1 MVRRTAQEA
10 EETHA
15 ALVRAARGLFTE
27 KGFQDATLE
36 EVAARAGVTR
46 GAVYH
51 HFADKR
57 ELFAAVFV
65 ELEREVD
72 AAGKA
77 AAAAAAT
84 TVSSPREAF
93 LAGCRAYLGFA
104 QRPDFHRIVLVDG
117 PAALG
122 PAGWHAAD
130 SQLGLP
136 TLDAAVKAL
145 MAVGVIEPQ
154 PPRPLAL
161 LLFGALNEAGFAL
174 ARGEPDVDLE
184 SALSAL
190 GRILDGLAPRRPDPD
205 SDTYRPT
212 RGGVVVE

>member
-1 MVRRTAQEA
+1 MVRRTAREA

-15 ALVRAARGLFTE
+15 DLVRAARALFTE
-27 KGFQDATLE
+27 KGFQNATLE

-77 AAAAAAT
+77 AAGAAAA
-84 TVSSPREAF
+84 SSPREAF

-130 SQLGLP
+130 SHLGLP

-174 ARGEPDVDLE
+174 ARGEPDVDVE

-190 GRILDGLAPRRPDPD
+190 GRILDGLAPRRPDAD
-205 SDTYRPT
+205 SDTTARHA
-212 RGGVVVE
+212 GVS